1 MKTTLWKRIVLLGL
15 PVASFQQVQAT
26 TSNNNN
32 SLQTAIAAGNLLHDS
47 LMVKATVTKSI
58 VLPVVQLQP
67 AVKNYVDAYLEEHD
81 DLLYDI
87 KLRNANS
94 FKLIRNILVKHGL
107 PAELVYMAVVESKM
121 KNTATSGAGAAG
133 IWQLMPSTA
142 KTLGLHVS
150 EKNDQRRNIYQSTA
164 AAAKYMN
171 DLYKQFD
178 DWLLVIAAYN
188 CGAGNV
194 HKAIKLSGSRDFWKL
209 QRYLPKE
216 SRDHVKR
223 FIATHFFYEEKGSLV
238 TLTKNERTNYLAA
251 LQLTTEAMAS
261 EEKDSAPERES
272 IPVNWVLIKQD
283 NGEWRLELRK

>member
-1 MKTTLWKRIVLLGL
+1 MKTALWKRIVLFGL

-26 TSNNNN
+26 TSNNN
-32 SLQTAIAAGNLLHDS
+32 SLLQTAFAAGNFLHDS
-47 LMVKATVTKSI
+47 LIAKTTLKKNI

-67 AVKNYVDAYLEEHD
+67 AVENYVDAYLNEHD
-81 DLLYDI
+81 ELLDDI
-87 KLRNANS
+87 KERNANS

-142 KTLGLHVS
+142 KTLGLSVTA
-150 EKNDQRRNIYQSTA
+150 KNDQRRNIYQSTT
-164 AAAKYMN
+164 AAAKYLN

-178 DWLLVIAAYN
+178 DWLLVVAAYN
-188 CGAGNV
+188 CGSGNV
-194 HKAIKLSGSRDFWKL
+194 QKAIKLSGSRDFWKL

-223 FIATHFFYEEKGSLV
+223 FIATHFFYEEKGSIV
-238 TLTKNERTNYLAA
+238 TLTKNERINFLTAWQAA
-251 LQLTTEAMAS
+251 ADAI
-261 EEKDSAPERES
+261 EEEETAPTPERES

>member
-1 MKTTLWKRIVLLGL
+1 MKTTLWKRIVLLGI

-26 TSNNNN
+26 TNNNN
-32 SLQTAIAAGNLLHDS
+32 HLLQTAFAAGNFLHDS
-47 LMVKATVTKSI
+47 LMVKTTVTKNI

-67 AVKNYVDAYLEEHD
+67 AVEHYVDAYLDEHD
-81 DLLYDI
+81 DLLDDI
-87 KLRNANS
+87 KQRNANS

-142 KTLGLHVS
+142 RTFGLSVS
-150 EKNDQRRNIYQSTA
+150 ENNDQRRNIYQSTN
-164 AAAKYMN
+164 AAAKYLN
-171 DLYKQFD
+171 ALYKQFD
-178 DWLLVIAAYN
+178 DWLLVVAAYN
-188 CGAGNV
+188 CGSGNV
-194 HKAIKLSGSRDFWKL
+194 QKAIKLSGSRDFWKL

-223 FIATHFFYEEKGSLV
+223 FIATHFFYEEKGSIV
-238 TLTKNERTNYLAA
+238 TLTKNERSNYLEA
-251 LQLTTEAMAS
+251 LQSATDAMAM
-261 EEKDSAPERES
+261 EETEPAPERES